1 MEGQSSP
8 ARSTVLELSDGEGVT
23 FLVREV
29 DLKLKEA
36 PGPTQREWERVSGPV
51 HSEWW
56 QIKG

>member
-8 ARSTVLELSDGEGVT
+8 ARSTVPELSDGEGVT

-29 DLKLKEA
+29 DPKLKEA
-36 PGPTQREWERVSGPV
+36 PGPTQREWERVSCPV
-51 HSEWW
+51 HSEWR